1 MGSNFGEVMMEFLN
15 QIGGLPFIVSTS
27 LAVASFIAYTIREI
41 SIKKWE
47 KVQEEK
53 HLLLSQKF
61 IQNENRLSQT
71 IDSMLNIIHGTNEMR
86 LSGYQKLWSIMLK
99 VKNNFPPSVSM
110 AYSIHTKDEFSNLL
124 KTGSPQYRDKG
135 SIEAFLTRLNKL
147 SKKAEEA
154 RLVVN
159 INAWNIYWAYQFFFG
174 RLASL
179 YSMGIEKGV
188 LIHFLNDNPT
198 KNVLEKIIDAETL
211 SKLKTPEIFA
221 FQNIFT
227 FFEIKF
233 IEQFSDALSGF
244 SLTKET
250 IDKALEINRLVKNI
264 SNG

>member
-1 MGSNFGEVMMEFLN
+1 MDFFN
-15 QIGGLPFIVSTS
+15 QIGGLPFIISTS
-27 LAVASFIAYTIREI
+27 LAVVSFIAYTIREI

-47 KVQEEK
+47 KTQEEK

-61 IQNENRLSQT
+61 AQNENRLSQT
-71 IDSMLNIIHGTNEMR
+71 INSMLNIVHGTNEMR

-99 VKNNFPPSVSM
+99 VKNNFPSFISM
-110 AYSIHTKDEFSNLL
+110 AYLIHTKDEFNNLL
-124 KTGSPQYRDKG
+124 RINNPQYGDK
-135 SIEAFLTRLNKL
+135 SSVEAFIEFLGTL
-147 SKKAEEA
+147 SKEAEEF
-154 RLVVN
+154 RLMVN

-174 RLASL
+174 RLATL
-179 YSMGIEKGV
+179 YSMGIEEGF
-188 LIHFLNDNPT
+188 LTHFLDDNST
-198 KNVLEKIIDAETL
+198 KNVLEKIIDTETL
-211 SKLKTPEIFA
+211 SKLKIPEIFA

-250 IDKALEINRLVKNI
+250 IDKALEINRLVKNT